1 MTLIIEMNEPLFLH
15 ALNLQGFMAPNFM
28 TWGVPPQYRLW
39 TFGFRPEGYLI
50 LPSKD

>member
-15 ALNLQGFMAPNFM
+15 TLNLQGFVASNFM
-28 TWGVPPQYRLW
+28 ARSVPPQYCLW

-50 LPSKD
+50 LSSKN